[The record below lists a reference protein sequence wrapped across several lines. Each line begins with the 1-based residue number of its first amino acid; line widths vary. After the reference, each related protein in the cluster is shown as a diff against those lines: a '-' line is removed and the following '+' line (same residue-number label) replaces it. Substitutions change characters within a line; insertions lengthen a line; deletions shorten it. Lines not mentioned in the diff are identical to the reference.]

1 MKTDKDADRDGG
13 LWSKLTAVTPSP
25 QATAAVAFAL
35 LLVVSGVGP
44 FAGLGGL
51 AVQDHDGV
59 ASAATGEADYTVSVG
74 GGTTLG
80 SSGPT
85 VVNGV
90 AYLASET
97 SNEVI
102 AIDLGTQTEKWRT
115 STTNTPD
122 GAVHVVDGVAYLT
135 DLQGEVYALDT
146 ETGDVI
152 WQKNYGTSYM
162 ASSPT
167 LVDGTLYV
175 SSSDGNLY
183 ALNPDDGTTQWTYSG
198 TGEVRSSSPTVS
210 NGNVFVGDMDG
221 VLHAVD
227 KDTGDV
233 NWTSQIGDGSL
244 GIMSSPTVYEGL
256 VFAGTQGNTLK
267 AFNIS
272 TGDTVWTAAGA
283 RENTP
288 TISNG
293 ILYTQEYD
301 GGSQSGWFHAYDAKT
316 GDVVWNKTL
325 DEALGYSSPTVAGSS
340 VYISTNAGNV
350 YAYDKSTGTQEWSY
364 SGGGEQASPI
374 VVDGTLYTYDSN
386 GVFHAVD
393 TGTTATSDGSRVSFR
408 TLNHHASTQYDGH
421 PISGTVT
428 DNGGDPVDGATVSTD
443 SGVSTTTGADGSYE
457 LTVSETG
464 TYDVTASAR
473 GYQDTTE
480 TVDVPDGGTTQDF
493 SLTESDAPFVGSF
506 NPNDGASLETSQV
519 SLEAELRS
527 HDGHDLNYTIYHRD
541 TESEDN
547 FTALKTGQV
556 ADGTVV
562 STTVSDASGTNE
574 WFVRLSDGTTTTDTE
589 VFNYTAPGSLSF
601 YDRETESLIN
611 DREITVEMRPAFGA
625 WEGTTLTTTDGVV
638 NFDDVD
644 RDAGKVWAVFMNTT
658 GYNSTF
664 WTLSDVEHNHN
675 VMLRPK
681 GSNIET
687 FNQTFALDDETGDY
701 PPRTSTIE
709 LEQYYLGEYQRQD
722 IDNFGQENR
731 ANLTV
736 EPNTTYR
743 IKVYNTNGNY
753 RVLGEYN
760 SSNANRDGVI
770 TVHVNPIEEVP
781 ERFPPGNEDT
791 TQDWENEDDY
801 NSPPVADFSS
811 NPLDPTI
818 GESVSFD
825 GSLSADFDGSI
836 SSYEWQFGDGTTATG
851 ASVSHSY
858 GSAGTY
864 TVELTVTD
872 DAGLKATTS
881 RTIYVAED
889 SSSTRLPPTAEF
901 ETAPA
906 EPNVSEVVN
915 LDASASTSDAGSIA
929 SVEWDL
935 NGNGEFTESGTSIDH
950 KFETSGFKRV
960 CVRVT
965 DDAGV
970 SSETCD
976 TLVVFDDSPP
986 GNASEGSF
994 GGGGGG
1000 GGGIGGGP
1008 VDDPTGG
1015 NPLLVGGVLVG
1026 VALLIARRTGNLS
1039 KITGAASG
1047 LLRAGVSGVR
1057 RLVGVVRR

>member
-1 MKTDKDADRDGG
+1 MKTDKDADRGDG

-25 QATAAVAFAL
+25 QVTGTVLIAL
-35 LLVVSGVGP
+35 LLILSGVGP
-44 FAGLGGL
+44 FAGFSGL
-51 AVQDHDGV
+51 VPTDHEGK
-59 ASAATGEADYTVSVG
+59 ASAQTSNELASGYGSKSGNVYRIDGTPSGGAVFIYGNSNANQKIIKIDENGNEVFNISPDVSSPEWIRYHTPTDKIYIRGDKGDAARYSSDGSLDWSTSIGGDYGTAFGIAPNGDMFLTESSSGTVARLNATDGSSMWTRSLASAYSAAYVQSEGRLYVSDG
-74 GGTTLG
+74 STEYELDPSDGTTLNTVSNNNRHVLSSETGVFTSGFDGTFKGYDTDLNLVGDSGVDSSNRFAGSKG
-80 SSGPT
+80 SSH
-85 VVNGV
+85 
-90 AYLASET
+90 A
-97 SNEVI
+97 
-102 AIDLGTQTEKWRT
+102 
-115 STTNTPD
+115 
-122 GAVHVVDGVAYLT
+122 AV
-135 DLQGEVYALDT
+135 
-146 ETGDVI
+146 
-152 WQKNYGTSYM
+152 
-162 ASSPT
+162 
-167 LVDGTLYV
+167 V
-175 SSSDGNLY
+175 SSSARIYRDNMTKVGEAGGSVQSVAFQKGTSKLTV
-183 ALNPDDGTTQWTYSG
+183 LVGGEDGTITEYQFD
-198 TGEVRSSSPTVS
+198 E
-210 NGNVFVGDMDG
+210 
-221 VLHAVD
+221 
-227 KDTGDV
+227 
-233 NWTSQIGDGSL
+233 
-244 GIMSSPTVYEGL
+244 
-256 VFAGTQGNTLK
+256 TL
-267 AFNIS
+267 
-272 TGDTVWTAAGA
+272 
-283 RENTP
+283 
-288 TISNG
+288 
-293 ILYTQEYD
+293 
-301 GGSQSGWFHAYDAKT
+301 
-316 GDVVWNKTL
+316 
-325 DEALGYSSPTVAGSS
+325 
-340 VYISTNAGNV
+340 
-350 YAYDKSTGTQEWSY
+350 
-364 SGGGEQASPI
+364 
-374 VVDGTLYTYDSN
+374 
-386 GVFHAVD
+386 
-393 TGTTATSDGSRVSFR
+393 
-408 TLNHHASTQYDGH
+408 GH
-421 PISGTVT
+421 PISGTISNN
-428 DNGGDPVDGATVSTD
+428 DGDPIEGATVSTGT
-443 SGVSTTTGADGSYE
+443 GVSTTTDADGSYS

-480 TVDVPDGGTTQDF
+480 TVDVPDGGTTQNF

-541 TESEDN
+541 TESADN

-556 ADGTVV
+556 ADGTIV

-611 DREITVEMRPAFGA
+611 DREITVEMRPAFGS

-760 SSNANRDGVI
+760 SSNSNRDGVI

-781 ERFPPGNEDT
+781 ERFPEGNEDT
-791 TQDWENEDDY
+791 TEDWENEDDY

-836 SSYEWQFGDGTTATG
+836 SSYEWQFGDGTTETG

-901 ETAPA
+901 ATSPA

-970 SSETCD
+970 SSSTCD

-994 GGGGGG
+994 SGGGG

-1008 VDDPTGG
+1008 VDDPTAG
-1015 NPLLVGGVLVG
+1015 NPLLVGGVLAG
-1026 VALLIARRTGNLS
+1026 VSLLIARRTGNLS